1 VSVGAV
7 AICASTGGPSV
18 VEDIL
23 RELPGDYPVPVLIVQ
38 HIAQGFGPGFARMLD
53 GRIPLPVAVAE
64 DGAIARR
71 GVWIAPDD
79 ADLTIGAALRMQ
91 LKRDAPP
98 VGPRPSADALLN
110 SLAQTLGAR
119 AVAVVLTG
127 MGRDGGKGTAAVKA
141 AGGLTFAQ
149 DEESSAIYGMP
160 RAAAEAGARS
170 LPPDRIAA
178 TLRNLPFR

>member
-1 VSVGAV
+1 MRVEAV

-18 VEDIL
+18 VEEVL
-23 RELPGDYPVPVLIVQ
+23 RELPADYPVPVLVVQ

-53 GRIPLPVAVAE
+53 GRIPLPVAVAD
-64 DGAIARR
+64 DGAIARS

-79 ADLTIGAALRMQ
+79 ADLTIGSALRMR
-91 LKRDAPP
+91 LERDVPP
-98 VGPRPSADALLN
+98 VGPRPSADALLD
-110 SLAQTLGAR
+110 SMARSLGAH
-119 AVAVVLTG
+119 AASVVLTG

-149 DEESSAIYGMP
+149 DEESSTIYGMP

-170 LPPDRIAA
+170 LTPTQIAA
-178 TLRNLPFR
+178 TLRDLPFR